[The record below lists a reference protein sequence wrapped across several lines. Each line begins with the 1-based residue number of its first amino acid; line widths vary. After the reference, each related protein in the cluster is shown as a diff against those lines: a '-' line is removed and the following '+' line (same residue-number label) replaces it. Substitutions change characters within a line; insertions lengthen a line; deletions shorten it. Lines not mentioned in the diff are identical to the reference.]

1 MNLMFNQRHYCWLS
15 YSSGINLV

>member
-1 MNLMFNQRHYCWLS
+1 MNVMFNQRHYCWLS

>member
-1 MNLMFNQRHYCWLS
+1 MNLMFNPRHYCWLS

>member
-1 MNLMFNQRHYCWLS
+1 MNLMFNQCHYCWLS